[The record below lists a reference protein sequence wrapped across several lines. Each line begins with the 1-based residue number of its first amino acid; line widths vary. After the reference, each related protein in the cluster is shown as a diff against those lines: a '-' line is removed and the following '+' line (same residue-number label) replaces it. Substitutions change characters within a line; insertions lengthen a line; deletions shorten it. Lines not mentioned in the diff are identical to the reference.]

1 MELGVLARV
10 CSSTASSSSSSSVVV
25 VVPRRRPS
33 SSCASHALRVGRRR
47 VGVVSRFKVRGASD
61 EPSGPA
67 GRVRFGDGEDDDG
80 VVPGWSWR
88 MEALATCVT
97 RGYEDDDDDDCSPVV
112 VADVCCGHA
121 LLGVGLVMS
130 TKKSSVEKVI
140 GVDRSELELVVA
152 RQNVERC
159 VGGESEAVTLM
170 LGDGFAPVDA
180 ERVDVAVVAG
190 VGANTMI
197 RILTDG
203 GLARDGR
210 RTDVRRLVLN
220 PPAKDAAAIRRWCA
234 SNGWTIC
241 DEKLVVE
248 NQTMH
253 LVLSLERG
261 EAHAL
266 GLRDEIIGPIIGEQ
280 IGSSLTTL
288 YVKKRLEWVREV
300 RRQSAQN
307 LSRLRR
313 GDANAEAEKLTN
325 LESEIARFDEME
337 AVLLEAIGLDLEE
350 QKRRV
355 EEQMKEQIARG
366 FEGFVAPGE
375 ELKPGELKF
384 KTVDPGESD
393 GRLGYCREFLS
404 ESEANEL
411 LTRLIAS
418 PPVDWAQRSIVV
430 WQPEENTTKE
440 VVQPRLVSWAGDIPY
455 KYSGQTLEPVAV
467 PDVLRELMDRVSQA
481 TGAEYNHVLLNRY
494 RDGYDSM
501 AYHADDEPELG
512 RNANI
517 AAISLG
523 HTRRF
528 DVQLKSKTKAKTSIF
543 LENGSLM
550 VMDGALQH
558 THYHGVPKNHTPV
571 KGERINITFRLL
583 RGPPGWREESSQD

>member
-1 MELGVLARV
+1 MLARLCPGV
-10 CSSTASSSSSSSVVV
+10 ASSSSSPSPSVVQG
-25 VVPRRRPS
+25 VPRRRLG
-33 SSCASHALRVGRRR
+33 CASQPRHRR
-47 VGVVSRFKVRGASD
+47 VGVVSRFKVRGAND
-61 EPSGPA
+61 APSGPA
-67 GRVRFGDGEDDDG
+67 GRTRFGDGDDDGDG

-88 MEALATCVT
+88 MEALASCVT
-97 RGYEDDDDDDCSPVV
+97 RGYEEEDDCRRLV

-121 LLGVGLVMS
+121 LLGVGLVVS
-130 TKKSSVEKVI
+130 AKKSVEKVI

-170 LGDGFAPVDA
+170 LGDGFTPVDA

-210 RTDVRRLVLN
+210 RNDVRRLVLN

-241 DEKLVVE
+241 DERLVVE

-266 GLRDEIIGPIIGEQ
+266 GLRDEIIGPVIGEQ

-313 GDANAEAEKLTN
+313 GDASAEVEKLTN

-337 AVLLEAIGLDLEE
+337 AVLLEAIGLDMEE

-404 ESEANEL
+404 ESEADEL

-418 PPVDWAQRSIVV
+418 PPVEWAQRSIVV

-455 KYSGQTLEPVAV
+455 KYSGQTLEPVVV
-467 PDVLRELMDRVSQA
+467 PDILRELMNRVSKA

-583 RGPPGWREESSQD
+583 RGPPGWREESS

>member
-1 MELGVLARV
+1 MEPVGALGLSPLA
-10 CSSTASSSSSSSVVV
+10 SASASASRGGD
-25 VVPRRRPS
+25 RRR
-33 SSCASHALRVGRRR
+33 RRSAGDAAR
-47 VGVVSRFKVRGASD
+47 AGGSRRAVVSRFKVRGTSD
-61 EPSGPA
+61 APSGPA
-67 GRVRFGDGEDDDG
+67 GRTRFGDGEGD
-80 VVPGWSWR
+80 VPGWSWR

-97 RGYEDDDDDDCSPVV
+97 RGYEDDEDADEERLV

-121 LLGVGLVMS
+121 LLGLGLVTS
-130 TKKSSVEKVI
+130 AKKCVGRVI
-140 GVDRSELELVVA
+140 SVDRSELELVVA

-159 VGGESEAVTLM
+159 VGESGAVTLR

-197 RILTDG
+197 RILTEG
-203 GLARDGR
+203 GLGLDGK

-220 PPAKDAAAIRRWCA
+220 PPAKDAATMRRWCA

-241 DEKLVVE
+241 DERLVVE

-313 GDANAEAEKLTN
+313 GDVRVETEKLTN

-337 AVLLEAIGLDLEE
+337 AVLLEAIGLDMEE

-404 ESEANEL
+404 ELEAGEL
-411 LTRLIAS
+411 LTRLISS

-467 PDVLRELMDRVSQA
+467 PDVLRELMDRVSKA